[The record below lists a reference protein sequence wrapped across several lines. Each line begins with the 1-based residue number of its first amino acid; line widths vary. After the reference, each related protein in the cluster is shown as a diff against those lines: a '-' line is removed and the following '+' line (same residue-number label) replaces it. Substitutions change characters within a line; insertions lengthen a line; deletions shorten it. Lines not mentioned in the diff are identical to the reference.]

1 MSVLCGINNFT
12 DHDKIKQKILNF
24 LIEQKGYL
32 KDDVIIDKEFEIFL
46 DSKKYKFC
54 IDFLIILKEKILM
67 IIRCVRGSLVSRERE
82 VLSAARIFTSYQI
95 PFSVVTNGIDAEI
108 IDSDSGEVIS
118 YGLNSLPSR
127 SEALEFL
134 QKIEF
139 RRLSEDRI
147 EKEKRIFL
155 LFDAFKCPSECY

>member
-1 MSVLCGINNFT
+1 MSVLFDINNLP
-12 DHDKIKQKILNF
+12 DNENIKQKILNI
-24 LIEQKGYL
+24 LIEHKGYL

-82 VLSAARIFTSYQI
+82 VLSVARIVTSYQI
-95 PFSVVTNGIDAEI
+95 PFAVVTNGIDAEI
-108 IDSDSGEVIS
+108 IDSASGEVIS

-127 SEALEFL
+127 LEALESL

-155 LFDAFKCPSECY
+155 LFDACRCPSKCY